1 VTLRVELVAPD
12 GEIWSGRARM
22 VIAKTLDGDLGV
34 LTGHSPVLGILA
46 EGSLVRIVD
55 PEAGEGAATGE
66 EVLAAVSSGFLAVA
80 DDRVSILSREAQLA
94 STVDTGA
101 VQAELDAALEGAA
114 PVAPEDEP
122 TEVKYARALL
132 RAAGERS

>member
-1 VTLRVELVAPD
+1 MTLRVELVAPD

-55 PEAGEGAATGE
+55 PEAGEEAVGE
-66 EVLAAVSSGFLAVA
+66 DVLAAVSSGFLAVA
-80 DDRVSILSREAQLA
+80 DDRVSILSRDAQLA
-94 STVDTGA
+94 SAVDTGA

-114 PVAPEDEP
+114 PVAPEEEP

>member
-46 EGSLVRIVD
+46 EGSLIRIVD
-55 PEAGEGAATGE
+55 PEAGEGVTGE
-66 EVLAAVSSGFLAVA
+66 EVLAAVSSGFLSVA
-80 DDRVSILSREAQLA
+80 DDRVSILSRQAQLA
-94 STVDTGA
+94 SQVDAST
-101 VQAELDAALEGAA
+101 VQAELDAALEDAG
-114 PVAPEDEP
+114 PVTPEEEP

-132 RAAGERS
+132 QAANERS